1 MFLFNDIVSA
11 AEVPIVI

>member
-11 AEVPIVI
+11 AEEPIGI

>member
-11 AEVPIVI
+11 AEVPIGI